1 MTDFII
7 ETEVKQI
14 NETFYINQV
23 NKNYKLTITLN
34 SDNITLNISE
44 LNKFMQ
50 SYEIKL
56 NLEQI
61 KEKHDIFSHINSLQ
75 DFFDIIKN
83 NIEKKGILINKPSE
97 NLIHFEFKK
106 NSIFFE
112 LTKVII
118 NNLSKVLENINILND
133 KYNTRISS
141 LENKLVNIYNENRYM
156 KNEIDELKKTNDI
169 LVNNIKTLKEEIKN
183 KKEIKNRMEFNNN
196 KIQYLKE
203 RFIKKQKMKKD
214 EEIKRSEEISKLKSQ
229 KDNLILESLKKNLN
243 IFITNKD
250 EKESQKNYMEN
261 LNTNINNINT
271 KVKEKSKIKI
281 IKKNQEYS
289 KDNDSELNE
298 QLVKIKKNDKYF
310 KYNYKT
316 NIPVTNKRNL
326 NKIPHKI
333 ILDSFDININEFND
347 KNKKKNI
354 FPPIFITN
362 NIDKENQI
370 LNTQRNFY
378 TKKNDLIH
386 KEELEN
392 TNKIMRY
399 TYSENKIFS
408 KDDNKGDLKSVSK
421 KILFDDKKVKSNNKR
436 INFEKIKLKTDKDDE
451 INNFQR
457 FTILGRNLDTKNDEV
472 KKNSLIHRP
481 KTPNNLKEIDC
492 DICILF

>member
-1 MTDFII
+1 
-7 ETEVKQI
+7 
-14 NETFYINQV
+14 
-23 NKNYKLTITLN
+23 
-34 SDNITLNISE
+34 
-44 LNKFMQ
+44 
-50 SYEIKL
+50 
-56 NLEQI
+56 
-61 KEKHDIFSHINSLQ
+61 
-75 DFFDIIKN
+75 
-83 NIEKKGILINKPSE
+83 
-97 NLIHFEFKK
+97 
-106 NSIFFE
+106 
-112 LTKVII
+112 
-118 NNLSKVLENINILND
+118 
-133 KYNTRISS
+133 
-141 LENKLVNIYNENRYM
+141 
-156 KNEIDELKKTNDI
+156 
-169 LVNNIKTLKEEIKN
+169 
-183 KKEIKNRMEFNNN
+183 
-196 KIQYLKE
+196 
-203 RFIKKQKMKKD
+203 
-214 EEIKRSEEISKLKSQ
+214 
-229 KDNLILESLKKNLN
+229 
-243 IFITNKD
+243 
-250 EKESQKNYMEN
+250 MEN

-289 KDNDSELNE
+289 KDNNSELNE

-354 FPPIFITN
+354 FPPIFIIN
-362 NIDKENQI
+362 NIEKENQI

-378 TKKNDLIH
+378 TKKDDLIH

-392 TNKIMRY
+392 TNKIMRH

-421 KILFDDKKVKSNNKR
+421 KILFDDKKVKSNDKR
-436 INFEKIKLKTDKDDE
+436 TNFEKIKLKTDKDDE
-451 INNFQR
+451 INNFPR